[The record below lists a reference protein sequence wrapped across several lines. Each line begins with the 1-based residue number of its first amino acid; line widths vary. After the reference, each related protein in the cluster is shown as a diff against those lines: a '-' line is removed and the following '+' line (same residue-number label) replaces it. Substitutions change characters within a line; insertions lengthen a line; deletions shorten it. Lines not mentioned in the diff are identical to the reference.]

1 MGMLQR
7 IKRLVLGPVKEA
19 KKNGL
24 IMEAGVS
31 ILGGGGEL
39 RK

>member
-1 MGMLQR
+1 MNLFSR
-7 IKRLVLGPVKEA
+7 LKRLVTGSVNEA

-24 IMEAGVS
+24 IMESGVS
-31 ILGGGGEL
+31 IVGGGEL

>member
-1 MGMLQR
+1 MSLFTR
-7 IKRLVLGPVKEA
+7 LKRLAIGPLKEA

-24 IMEAGVS
+24 IMESGVS
-31 ILGGGGEL
+31 IVGGGEL